1 MARVDWTD
9 EALREIDEIVF
20 YIERFDPAAAI
31 RVSTR
36 LFALGD
42 SLSEFPRRGRPVE
55 DGLRELT
62 TVPPYIMLY
71 ETDGEIVSI
80 ISIRHGARRPD

>member
-1 MARVDWTD
+1 MAIVDWTD
-9 EALREIDEIVF
+9 EALREIDDIAF
-20 YIERFDPAAAI
+20 YIERFDPAAAARI
-31 RVSTR
+31 STR
-36 LFALGD
+36 LFALSD
-42 SLSEFPRRGRPVE
+42 SLKEFPRRGRPIE

-80 ISIRHGARRPD
+80 LSIRHGARRPD